1 MEQTMN
7 TSRQVELSDEEIKK
21 IIAILRFSKDACPI
35 GSFPENIDDDDVEPN
50 INVRKNTCLEF
61 INRYKS
67 TRSYL

>member
-35 GSFPENIDDDDVEPN
+35 ESLPENIDDDDVESLVSMFEK
-50 INVRKNTCLEF
+50 ILA
-61 INRYKS
+61 
-67 TRSYL
+67 

>member
-35 GSFPENIDDDDVEPN
+35 ESLPENIDDDGVESL
-50 INVRKNTCLEF
+50 VSRFEKTLG
-61 INRYKS
+61 
-67 TRSYL
+67 

>member
-35 GSFPENIDDDDVEPN
+35 ESLPENIDDDDVESL
-50 INVRKNTCLEF
+50 VSMFEKTLA
-61 INRYKS
+61 
-67 TRSYL
+67 